1 MKKIVKTAKIAVA
14 KAAESVVKTNVNST
28 CIFVAHQPK
37 LPKGAEKFR
46 KK

>member
-1 MKKIVKTAKIAVA
+1 MNKITKAAKITVA

-28 CIFVAHQPK
+28 CFFVAHQPK

-46 KK
+46 KN